1 MQPYGRVWPVRHRRL
16 HSVNH
21 SVESW
26 ANVRAVVI
34 SAQLGPGGRTQR
46 DNTRIRSVLIAG
58 EGSMADRSGLQ
69 LVGYVFCAIT
79 VAVMLTAGIV
89 VYGQIGAPS
98 ALDEGQSVTA
108 AAAAARVVR

>member
-1 MQPYGRVWPVRHRRL
+1 
-16 HSVNH
+16 
-21 SVESW
+21 
-26 ANVRAVVI
+26 
-34 SAQLGPGGRTQR
+34 
-46 DNTRIRSVLIAG
+46 
-58 EGSMADRSGLQ
+58 MADRSGLQ